1 MSDTTAGTLGAAA
14 LRPRKATAESL
25 LTVSETLA
33 LAFHDDPV
41 VTWCIPEAP
50 RRREILPAFFG
61 AVAESYL
68 GYDEIYHVDE
78 GVSAAVWAPPAAEDD
93 EQLVER
99 IGRISAEYADRVF
112 QVLGLMEEKHPT
124 DPHYYLFFLGTRP
137 EWQGRGIGSALMAPV
152 VANCDRERIPA
163 YLEATSERNKAL
175 YLRHG
180 FHVTGE
186 IQIPDGPPM
195 WPMWRTPQPA

>member
-1 MSDTTAGTLGAAA
+1 MSDTSAGTLGAQA

-25 LTVSETLA
+25 PTVSETLA
-33 LAFHDDPV
+33 VAFYDDPV
-41 VTWCIPEAP
+41 VTWCASDGP
-50 RRREILPAFFG
+50 RRRQILPRFFG

-68 GYDEIYHVDE
+68 GYDEIYDVDG

-93 EQLVER
+93 DQLVER
-99 IGRISAEYADRVF
+99 VGGIFQEYADRVF
-112 QVLGLMEEKHPT
+112 EVLDLMDEKHPT

-152 VANCDRERIPA
+152 LETCDRERIPA

-175 YLRHG
+175 YLRNG
-180 FHVTGE
+180 FDVTGE
-186 IQIPDGPPM
+186 IRIPDGPPL
-195 WPMWRTPQPA
+195 WPMWRTPH